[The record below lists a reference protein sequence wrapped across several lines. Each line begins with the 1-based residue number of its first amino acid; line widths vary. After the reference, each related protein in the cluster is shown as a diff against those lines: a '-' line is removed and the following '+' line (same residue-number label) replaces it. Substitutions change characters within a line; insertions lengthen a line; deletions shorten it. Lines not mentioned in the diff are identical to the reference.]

1 VTDLIKEELN
11 IKDVLFRQDIGA
23 YMNYSLKP
31 DFKAAGPVLGS
42 RMKDFAAALQK
53 TDAAALIRALDGEG
67 PVSLSLETGE
77 LVGMPLQK
85 TDAEA
90 SVRASDGGEK
100 VSLSLETG
108 ELSAEQA
115 DRGDCV
121 VVTTDIVD
129 IRVEAKEGFAVAM
142 ESGLFVILDTTVTP
156 ELAREG
162 LAREFISKVQQI
174 RKQIGLEMMDNVR
187 IHFHGDDEVAA
198 AIDAHQSYIMKETLA
213 ALLKDMATGDGE
225 TYDLNGHKTEIVVE
239 KV

>member
-42 RMKDFAAALQK
+42 RMRDFAAALQK
-53 TDAAALIRALDGEG
+53 TDAAALIRALDGGEK
-67 PVSLSLETGE
+67 VFLSLVTGE
-77 LVGMPLQK
+77 LIAK
-85 TDAEA
+85 SADADA
-90 SVRASDGGEK
+90 QSDK
-100 VSLSLETG
+100 VE
-108 ELSAEQA
+108 
-115 DRGDCV
+115 
-121 VVTTDIVD
+121 VTRDIVD
-129 IRVEAKEGFAVAM
+129 IRVDAKDGFAVAM
-142 ESGLFVILDTTVTP
+142 ENGLFIILDTTVTP

-198 AIDAHQSYIMKETLA
+198 AIDAHRAYIMKETLA
-213 ALLKDMATGDGE
+213 ELLKDMAGGDGE
-225 TYDLNGHKTEIVVE
+225 TYDLNGHKTEISVE
-239 KV
+239 KI